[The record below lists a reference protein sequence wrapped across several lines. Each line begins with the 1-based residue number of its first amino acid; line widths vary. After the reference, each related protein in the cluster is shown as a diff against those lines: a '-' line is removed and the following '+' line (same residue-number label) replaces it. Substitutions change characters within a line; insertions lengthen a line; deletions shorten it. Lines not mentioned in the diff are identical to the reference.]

1 MILTSFGLGIFFGF
15 LFFEL
20 TGLTAGGIVV
30 PGYIALYM
38 REPLRILVTIFLSL
52 ITYFLILLLSRFAV
66 IYGRRRFLAAI
77 LLGFLIR
84 AAFDWLRIH
93 LPEATMDL
101 QAIGYIIPG
110 LIANEFFRQG
120 IPKTL
125 MGMTV
130 VSAVVYFILTVF
142 YF

>member
-1 MILTSFGLGIFFGF
+1 MILTAFGLGIFFGF

-30 PGYIALYM
+30 PGYIALYI
-38 REPLRILVTIFLSL
+38 REPFRILVTIFLGF
-52 ITYFLILLLSRFAV
+52 ITYLFIMLLSRFAI
-66 IYGRRRFLAAI
+66 IYGRRRFLSAI
-77 LLGFLIR
+77 LLGFIIR
-84 AAFDWLRIH
+84 ASFDWLRIH
-93 LPEATMDL
+93 GPEATMDL

-125 MGMTV
+125 MGMTI
-130 VSAVVYFILTVF
+130 VSVIVYFILIIF